1 MRRGSTKAEEDMI
14 DRFLKYSLEREK
26 KICAVLIAE
35 GQMVKKNLLVTS
47 IDEDEQG
54 FFAKFPGRK
63 KDVHICVNDVLTCAY
78 ARGDQGEL
86 ENL

>member
-1 MRRGSTKAEEDMI
+1 MI

-26 KICAVLIAE
+26 KICVVLMQD
-35 GQMVKKNLLVTS
+35 GQMVKKNLLVTA
-47 IDEDEQG
+47 IDADEQG
-54 FFAKFPGRK
+54 FMARFPGRK
-63 KDVHICVNDVLTCAY
+63 KEVHMDMNDVLTCAY

>member
-1 MRRGSTKAEEDMI
+1 MI

-26 KICAVLIAE
+26 KICAVLMQD
-35 GQMVKKNLLVTS
+35 GQMIKKNLLVTA
-47 IDEDEQG
+47 IDPDGSG
-54 FFAKFPGRK
+54 FAAKLPGRK
-63 KDVHICVNDVLTCAY
+63 KEVHIDITDVLTCAY